1 MLKDTFK
8 KINSMIPNLF
18 PVDAAKFNDPVALQT
33 DWKQV
38 FASRSGAAS
47 STLVN
52 KDENT
57 LVYKSSIGGRIFG
70 VVFILAGIFVLW
82 ISFMAENGQE
92 GFVINVKQP
101 WILWLVA
108 LVFALAGVFIII
120 QSVTPVAFDRA
131 KGIYYRGRKFADPA
145 NVDGKHSLNF
155 RDIHAI
161 QLLTR
166 LESTSQENGPSRVYR
181 VYELNLVKHDAKRVH
196 VTTYN
201 QADRARRDAES
212 IARLVKVPVWDG
224 IEG

>member
-82 ISFMAENGQE
+82 ISFMAENGRE
-92 GFVINVKQP
+92 GFVM
-101 WILWLVA
+101 
-108 LVFALAGVFIII
+108 
-120 QSVTPVAFDRA
+120 
-131 KGIYYRGRKFADPA
+131 
-145 NVDGKHSLNF
+145 
-155 RDIHAI
+155 
-161 QLLTR
+161 
-166 LESTSQENGPSRVYR
+166 
-181 VYELNLVKHDAKRVH
+181 
-196 VTTYN
+196 
-201 QADRARRDAES
+201 
-212 IARLVKVPVWDG
+212 
-224 IEG
+224 